1 MSIGKDI
8 KCKKT
13 KSCYKHLKWNIDYPF
28 IQADAKMSYLTIRS
42 IRNLVG
48 LNIDFPKWTQK
59 EKHPFWLGC
68 FFWESIRNF
77 GSARYLGDPGFGY
90 VGCSIYNYSLISEK
104 RFNCFTKQFVI
115 GDISIIKIIK
125 IQGQIDQEP

>member
-1 MSIGKDI
+1 MVVNGINISQKMKNKYQLSIGKDI

-48 LNIDFPKWTQK
+48 LDIDFPK
-59 EKHPFWLGC
+59 
-68 FFWESIRNF
+68 
-77 GSARYLGDPGFGY
+77 
-90 VGCSIYNYSLISEK
+90 
-104 RFNCFTKQFVI
+104 
-115 GDISIIKIIK
+115 
-125 IQGQIDQEP
+125 